1 MDPKS
6 GASMTAAQA
15 RQKAAA
21 RGLALAEGLDMRI
34 AADGTWFHDGRPIRR
49 EGLVRLFA
57 GVLERDADGAFWLVT
72 PAEMGVVEV
81 EDAPFAGVE
90 LTVEGE
96 GALQKLSVR
105 TNLDNIVVMDAEH
118 PLTMRQGRPYVLVR
132 GRLEAR
138 LTRAVWHTL
147 AGLAEEIDGG
157 GYAVR
162 SCGAVFPLD
171 TPLDA
176 SGEERAAHP
185 DVPGDT

>member
-21 RGLALAEGLDMRI
+21 RGRRLAEGLDMRI
-34 AADGTWFHDGRPIRR
+34 NADGTWIHDGRPVRR

-57 GVLERDADGAFWLVT
+57 GVLERDEDGAFWLVT
-72 PAEMGVVEV
+72 PVEMGLVEV
-81 EDAPFAGVE
+81 EDAPFTGVE
-90 LTVEGE
+90 LNVEDG
-96 GALQKLSVR
+96 GAPQKISVR
-105 TNLDNIVVMDAEH
+105 TNLDDVVVMDAAH
-118 PLTMRQGRPYVLVR
+118 PLTMREGKPYILVR

-147 AGLAEEIDGG
+147 AGLAEETEGG

-162 SCGAVFPLD
+162 SCGAVFALD
-171 TPLDA
+171 TPE
-176 SGEERAAHP
+176 GAA
-185 DVPGDT
+185 